1 MDIQFRFLSP
11 DQIPEIHTAF
21 VEAFSDYSVDV
32 SYMTR
37 QVIEKRVV
45 KNGIDFGLSVGAF
58 DQEKMVGFTLV
69 GLDNFKGFLSAFDIM
84 TGIIKEYRGMGIA
97 GKMFEFILPEL
108 REKGVKQFYLE
119 VIRENDRAVKAYEK
133 VGFGITRKLDCYETA
148 RDQLKTRFRP
158 PNGYSIKP
166 IIRQYLKIYAE
177 LIDWHPSWEN
187 SVNGIAR
194 IPDEVLM
201 YGAFLGEKPVGMI
214 IYYPSINWIL
224 GIAVMKSHRRKGI
237 GESLVKHLVEQPLF
251 KNDIIKIMNIDSK
264 DTGFSSFLK
273 KAGFEESVGQ
283 FEMSFKL

>member
-1 MDIQFRFLSP
+1 LPIFTSPVLS
-11 DQIPEIHTAF
+11 
-21 VEAFSDYSVDV
+21 
-32 SYMTR
+32 
-37 QVIEKRVV
+37 
-45 KNGIDFGLSVGAF
+45 AF